1 MKITLLQEFPPRQ
14 SPESWSPGK
23 VIEKLRRHQET
34 LESGLGIGV
43 K

>member
-1 MKITLLQEFPPRQ
+1 MATMQEFPPRQ

-23 VIEKLRRHQET
+23 VMERLREKQAA
-34 LESGLGIGV
+34 LESASGVGV